1 MSSFWNLFSSKE
13 EGKTDA
19 DTDVP
24 EVEPPALEP
33 TPVKPAPLPP
43 AETKAP
49 PQLPSK
55 AGPPRYGI
63 DDAIKLMRTLPVD
76 ENVDLVVRVIK
87 KTLESLA
94 VKVPDIIDD
103 AGKRQEA
110 LKSKIAEYKSAIV
123 QFEREIDARK
133 HEINRLEDE
142 LHETTTVRER
152 LQLAE
157 NTALTASVPPVKLS
171 TAPATTPSAP
181 PVAAPPVPGSNPA
194 VAAVGPNKKYE
205 PAPPNLRSTGSFRPK
220 LGTDPGK
227 GEQGKKQS
235 VPPPPPPIAGSGAE
249 KVPVVAPSSPV
260 LEDEEVPV
268 DSKDLEKS
276 DK

>member
-13 EGKTDA
+13 EGKTEADA
-19 DTDVP
+19 EAP
-24 EVEPPALEP
+24 EVEPPAMEP
-33 TPVKPAPLPP
+33 TPVKPAPLPS

-55 AGPPRYGI
+55 AGTPRYGI

-76 ENVDLVVRVIK
+76 DNVDLVVRVIK

-103 AGKRQEA
+103 AGKRQES
-110 LKSKIAEYKSAIV
+110 LRSKIAEYKSAIV

-142 LHETTTVRER
+142 LSETTTVRER

-157 NTALTASVPPVKLS
+157 NTALSASVPPVKLS
-171 TAPATTPSAP
+171 SAPATTPSSP
-181 PVAAPPVPGSNPA
+181 PVAPPVPPRTTA
-194 VAAVGPNKKYE
+194 
-205 PAPPNLRSTGSFRPK
+205 SFRPK
-220 LGTDPGK
+220 LGTDPGPS
-227 GEQGKKQS
+227 QGKKQS
-235 VPPPPPPIAGSGAE
+235 VPPPPPAIGGGDA

-260 LEDEEVPV
+260 LEDEEVQV
-268 DSKDLEKS
+268 DSKDVVEKS
-276 DK
+276 EK

>member
-13 EGKTDA
+13 EGKAEADA
-19 DTDVP
+19 DAP
-24 EVEPPALEP
+24 EVEPTAPEP
-33 TPVKPAPLPP
+33 TPVKPAPLPS
-43 AETKAP
+43 AESKAP
-49 PQLPSK
+49 PQLPAK
-55 AGPPRYGI
+55 AGAPRYGI

-103 AGKRQEA
+103 AGKRQDA
-110 LKSKIAEYKSAIV
+110 LKSKIAEYKAAIV

-142 LHETTTVRER
+142 LAETTTVRER

-157 NTALTASVPPVKLS
+157 NTALSASVPPVKLS
-171 TAPATTPSAP
+171 TAPGATSSAP
-181 PVAAPPVPGSNPA
+181 PVPPAPPSPGGST
-194 VAAVGPNKKYE
+194 GPTKKYE
-205 PAPPNLRSTGSFRPK
+205 PPPPGLRTTGSFRPK
-220 LGTDPGK
+220 LGTDPGPS
-227 GEQGKKQS
+227 QGKKQS
-235 VPPPPPPIAGSGAE
+235 VPPPPPVASGADA

-260 LEDEEVPV
+260 LEDDEVQV
-268 DSKDLEKS
+268 DSKDVVEKT